1 MTERGIPADT
11 ALSATLTAAEWVAV
25 RRLVGRGAHDDVA
38 ALLVRLEAQ
47 LTAAIQPTAPAV
59 DVEAGRS
66 TLEIV
71 PAGSLPARR
80 LADG

>member
-11 ALSATLTAAEWVAV
+11 ALSATLTAAEWVAI

-38 ALLVRLEAQ
+38 ALLVKLEAQ
-47 LTAAIQPTAPAV
+47 LTAASQPRPPAV

-66 TLEIV
+66 TLDIV
-71 PAGSLPARR
+71 PAGSPAARS